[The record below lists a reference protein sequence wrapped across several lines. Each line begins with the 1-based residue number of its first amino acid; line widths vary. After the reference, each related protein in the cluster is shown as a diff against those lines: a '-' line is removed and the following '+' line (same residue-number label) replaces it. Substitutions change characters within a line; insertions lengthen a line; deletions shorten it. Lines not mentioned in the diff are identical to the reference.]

1 MESVTLG
8 YLLSH
13 TATILY
19 RQADQV
25 LLERLGI
32 GMSQFKILMLLQQET
47 QMQQRALADSLGQ
60 TEASVSRQVKLLCEK
75 GMLVSKVNPRNRRE
89 HVTVPTAKGLKIAQA
104 AEEILA
110 TFHEPAF
117 GELSEKQ
124 QGQLTE
130 ILQMVHAYTCQPSK
144 PYACDHQ
151 AMGGSYI
158 EALVGGGRRIS

>member
-25 LLERLGI
+25 LQERLGI
-32 GMSQFKILMLLQQET
+32 GMSQFKILMRLQEENQLQQRT
-47 QMQQRALADSLGQ
+47 LADSLGQ
-60 TEASVSRQVKLLCEK
+60 TEASISRQIKLLTEK
-75 GMLVSKVNPRNRRE
+75 GMLVSKVNPGNRRE
-89 HVTVPTAKGLKIAQA
+89 HITVPTPKGLKIARA
-104 AEEILA
+104 AEDILA

-117 GELSEKQ
+117 AELTDKQ
-124 QGQLTE
+124 QNQLTE
-130 ILQMVHAYTCQPSK
+130 ILQMVHAYTCQPTK

-158 EALVGGGRRIS
+158 EALVGGGKRIG

>member
-32 GMSQFKILMLLQQET
+32 GMSQFKILMLLKEESRL
-47 QMQQRALADSLGQ
+47 QQRTLADSLGQ
-60 TEASVSRQVKLLCEK
+60 TEASVSRQIKLLCEK
-75 GMLVSKVNPRNRRE
+75 GMLVSRVNKENRRE
-89 HVTVPTAKGLKIAQA
+89 HITVPTVKGLKIVHA
-104 AEEILA
+104 AEDILA
-110 TFHEPAF
+110 TFHQPAF
-117 GELSEKQ
+117 AELTDKERQ
-124 QGQLTE
+124 RLTE
-130 ILQMVHAYTCQPSK
+130 MLTMVHAHTCQPTK

-158 EALVGGGRRIS
+158 EALVGGGKRID